1 MTYLYVHRL
10 YAYVCILY
18 IQCIKLPF
26 FLILLSNDSKREHN
40 VMGHGPQNF
49 QVNNKSK
56 KLNT

>member
-1 MTYLYVHRL
+1 MSIDYMHMYV
-10 YAYVCILY
+10 YTMYKIAF
-18 IQCIKLPF
+18 F

>member
-1 MTYLYVHRL
+1 M
-10 YAYVCILY
+10 Y